1 MLDNRVL
8 TVEYD
13 LASLV
18 KVAKVRQPEG
28 GAPGKQGKTLRV
40 GRGIKGGR

>member
-18 KVAKVRQPEG
+18 KIAKVRKPEG
-28 GAPGKQGKTLRV
+28 APQGKTLRV
-40 GRGIKGGR
+40 GGRGIKGGRV